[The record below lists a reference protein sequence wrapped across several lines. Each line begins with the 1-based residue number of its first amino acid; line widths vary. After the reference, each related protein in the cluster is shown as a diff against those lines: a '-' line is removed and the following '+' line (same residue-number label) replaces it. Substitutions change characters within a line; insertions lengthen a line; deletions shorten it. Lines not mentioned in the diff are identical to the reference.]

1 MTDEGARRAPTGT
14 GITERRSLDPAEV
27 AEVLA
32 LLAAA
37 TDADGVTPVSEPV
50 LLDLEHARDPRARHF
65 LARRGGELA
74 GYAYLDVTDVV
85 AGPSAE
91 LAVHPAR
98 RGQGVGT
105 ALVETLEAASTA
117 YADGRLRLWAHGR
130 HPLAVALAHGRGYVE
145 ERVLWQLR
153 RSLLSHIP
161 DAPMPPGIRLR
172 AFRPGADEPAWVEV
186 NNRAFADHPDQ
197 GGWTVADV
205 EAREAEPWF
214 DPAGFLLA
222 ERAETGELVG
232 FHWTKVHHGQA
243 APGAGSPSPIG
254 EVYVLGVDPSARGLR
269 LGPALTVAG
278 LRHLRGRG
286 LSQVLLYVDES
297 NTRAVRLYEGLG
309 FRKWD
314 ADVQFRRARPGP
326 RRVHRPVTAL

>member
-1 MTDEGARRAPTGT
+1 VTDQGARRPGGAPTGVQ
-14 GITERRSLDPAEV
+14 ITERRSPEPAEV

-32 LLAAA
+32 LLSAV
-37 TDADGVTPVSEPV
+37 TEADGVTPVSEPV
-50 LLDLEHARDPRARHF
+50 LLDLEHGLDPRARHF
-65 LARRGGELA
+65 LARRDGVLA
-74 GYAYLDVTDVV
+74 GYAHLDDTDLV

-91 LAVHPAR
+91 LAVHPEH
-98 RGQGVGT
+98 RGKGVGT
-105 ALVETLEAASTA
+105 ALVDTLEAASS
-117 YADGRLRLWAHGR
+117 DGRLRLWAHGR
-130 HPLAVALAHGRGYVE
+130 QSPAVALAHGRGYVE

-161 DAPMPPGIRLR
+161 TEPLPPGIRLR
-172 AFRPGADEPAWVEV
+172 TFRPGEDEQAWVEV

-197 GGWTVADV
+197 GAWTVADI

-222 ERAETGELVG
+222 ERVDTGELAG
-232 FHWTKVHHGQA
+232 FHWTKVH
-243 APGAGSPSPIG
+243 AGHPPIG

-297 NTRAVRLYEGLG
+297 NTRAVRLYEELG

-314 ADVQFRRARPGP
+314 ADVQFRRARP
-326 RRVHRPVTAL
+326 RP

>member
-1 MTDEGARRAPTGT
+1 VTDEGARRPGGAPTGT
-14 GITERRSLDPAEV
+14 EIAERRSPGPAEV

-32 LLAAA
+32 LLSAA
-37 TDADGVTPVSEPV
+37 TDADGVTPVSEAV

-65 LARRGGELA
+65 LARRAGVLA
-74 GYAYLDVTDVV
+74 GYAHLDDTDVV

-91 LAVHPAR
+91 LAVHPDQ

-105 ALVETLEAASTA
+105 ALVEALEAASTA
-117 YADGRLRLWAHGR
+117 NADGRLRLWAHGR
-130 HPLAVALAHGRGYVE
+130 QSPAVALAHGRGYVE

-161 DAPMPPGIRLR
+161 AAPLPPGIRLR
-172 AFRPGADEPAWVEV
+172 AFRPGADEPAWVAV
-186 NNRAFADHPDQ
+186 NNRAFAGHPDQ

-205 EAREAEPWF
+205 AAREAEPWF

-222 ERAETGELVG
+222 ERVQTGELVG
-232 FHWTKVHHGQA
+232 FHWTKVH
-243 APGAGSPSPIG
+243 AGRPPIG
-254 EVYVLGVDPSARGLR
+254 EVYVLGVDPSARGLK

-297 NTRAVRLYEGLG
+297 NARAVRLYEGLG

-314 ADVQFRRARPGP
+314 ADVQFRRARS
-326 RRVHRPVTAL
+326 RP

>member
-1 MTDEGARRAPTGT
+1 VTEQGARRPGGAPTGPQ
-14 GITERRSLDPAEV
+14 IAERRSPDPAEV

-32 LLAAA
+32 LLSAA

-65 LARRGGELA
+65 LARRDGVLA
-74 GYAYLDVTDVV
+74 GYAHLDDTDVV

-91 LAVHPAR
+91 LAVHPHH
-98 RGQGVGT
+98 RGRGVGT
-105 ALVETLEAASTA
+105 ALVEALEAASTV

-130 HPLAVALAHGRGYVE
+130 QSPAVALAHGRGYVE

-161 DAPMPPGIRLR
+161 AALLPPGIRLR
-172 AFRPGADEPAWVEV
+172 TFRPGEDEPAWVAV

-205 EAREAEPWF
+205 AAREAEPWF

-222 ERAETGELVG
+222 DRVETGELVG
-232 FHWTKVHHGQA
+232 FHWTKVHHAQA
-243 APGAGSPSPIG
+243 APGTGSPPPIG
-254 EVYVLGVDPSARGLR
+254 EVYVLGVDPSARGLK

-297 NTRAVRLYEGLG
+297 NARAVRLYEGLG

-314 ADVQFRRARPGP
+314 ADVQFRRARS
-326 RRVHRPVTAL
+326 RP

>member
-1 MTDEGARRAPTGT
+1 VTDEGARRPGGAPAGVA
-14 GITERRSLDPAEV
+14 ITERRSPHPAEV

-50 LLDLEHARDPRARHF
+50 LLDLEHARDPRARHL
-65 LARRGGELA
+65 LARRDGVLA
-74 GYAYLDVTDVV
+74 GYAHLDVTDVV
-85 AGPSAE
+85 AGSSAE
-91 LAVHPAR
+91 LAVHPDH
-98 RGQGVGT
+98 RGKGVGA
-105 ALVETLEAASTA
+105 ALVEALEAAST
-117 YADGRLRLWAHGR
+117 DGRLRLWAHGR
-130 HPLAVALAHGRGYVE
+130 QSPAVALAHGRGYVE

-161 DAPMPPGIRLR
+161 TAPLPAGIRLR
-172 AFRPGADEPAWVEV
+172 PFRPGEDEAAWVAV

-197 GGWTVADV
+197 GGWSVGDL

-222 ERAETGELVG
+222 ERAETGGLVG
-232 FHWTKVHHGQA
+232 FHWTKVHHADA
-243 APGAGSPSPIG
+243 ARSPGSPPPIG

-278 LRHLRGRG
+278 LRHLRSRG

-297 NTRAVRLYEGLG
+297 NVRAVRLYEGLG

-314 ADVQFRRARPGP
+314 ADVQFRRARP
-326 RRVHRPVTAL
+326 R

>member
-1 MTDEGARRAPTGT
+1 MIDAGVR
-14 GITERRSLDPAEV
+14 IVERRSPPPAE
-27 AEVLA
+27 AAAVLA
-32 LLAAA
+32 LIGAA

-50 LLDLEHARDPRARHF
+50 LLDIEHDQDSRARHF
-65 LARRGGELA
+65 LAFRGDDLA
-74 GYAYLDVTDVV
+74 GYAHLDVTDLVQ
-85 AGPSAE
+85 GSSAE
-91 LAVHPAR
+91 LTVHPEH
-98 RGQGVGT
+98 RGRGVGT
-105 ALVETLEAASTA
+105 ALVEALEAASP
-117 YADGRLRLWAHGR
+117 DGRLRLWAHGR
-130 HPLAVALAHGRGYVE
+130 HSLAVALAHSRGYVE

-161 DAPMPPGIRLR
+161 AEPMPDGIELR
-172 AFRPGADEPAWVEV
+172 AFRPGEDEAAWVEV

-197 GGWTVADV
+197 GGWSVADV

-222 ERAETGELVG
+222 VRTGTGELAG
-232 FHWTKVHHGQA
+232 FHWTKVHSSHGA
-243 APGAGSPSPIG
+243 RGADGRPPIG
-254 EVYVLGVDPSARGLR
+254 EVYVLGVDPSARGLK

-297 NTRAVRLYEGLG
+297 NARAVRLYEGLG

-314 ADVQFRRARPGP
+314 ADVQFRRARP
-326 RRVHRPVTAL
+326 RP

>member
-1 MTDEGARRAPTGT
+1 MTDQGVRIA
-14 GITERRSLDPAEV
+14 ERRSPAPAEV
-27 AEVLA
+27 AAVLA

-37 TDADGVTPVSEPV
+37 TEADGVTPVSEPV
-50 LLDLEHARDPRARHF
+50 LLDLEHGQDPRARHF
-65 LARRGGELA
+65 LAHRAGELA
-74 GYAYLDVTDVV
+74 GYAHLDVTDLVQ
-85 AGPSAE
+85 GSSAE
-91 LAVHPAR
+91 LAVHPGH
-98 RGQGVGT
+98 RGHGVGT
-105 ALVETLEAASTA
+105 ALVEALEAASP
-117 YADGRLRLWAHGR
+117 DGRLQLWAHGR
-130 HPLAVALAHGRGYVE
+130 HSLAVALAHSRGYVE

-161 DAPMPPGIRLR
+161 DEPLPAGIRLR
-172 AFRPGADEPAWVEV
+172 AFRPGEDEPAWVQV

-205 EAREAEPWF
+205 AAREAEPWF

-222 ERAETGELVG
+222 ERADTGELAG
-232 FHWTKVHHGQA
+232 FHWTKVH
-243 APGAGSPSPIG
+243 PGRPPIG

-314 ADVQFRRARPGP
+314 ADVQFRRARP
-326 RRVHRPVTAL
+326 R

>member
-1 MTDEGARRAPTGT
+1 VTDLGARRSGGAPTEVE
-14 GITERRSLDPAEV
+14 IAERRSPGPDET

-37 TDADGVTPVSEPV
+37 TEADGVTPVSEPV
-50 LLDLEHARDPRARHF
+50 LLDLEQGRDPRARHF
-65 LARRGGELA
+65 LARRAGVLA
-74 GYAYLDVTDVV
+74 GYAHLDVTDLVE
-85 AGPSAE
+85 GPSAE
-91 LAVHPAR
+91 LAVHPEQ
-98 RGQGVGT
+98 RGKGVAT
-105 ALVETLEAASTA
+105 ALVEALEAASSRD
-117 YADGRLRLWAHGR
+117 ADGRLRLWAHGR
-130 HPLAVALAHGRGYVE
+130 HSLAVALAHGRGYVE

-153 RSLLSHIP
+153 RSLLSHLP
-161 DAPMPPGIRLR
+161 AVPMPAGITLR
-172 AFRPGADEPAWVEV
+172 AFRPGADEAAWVEV

-222 ERAETGELVG
+222 IREGTGELAG
-232 FHWTKVHHGQA
+232 FHWTKVH
-243 APGAGSPSPIG
+243 PGRPPIG
-254 EVYVLGVDPSARGLR
+254 EVYVLGVDPSARGLK
-269 LGPALTVAG
+269 LGPALTAAG
-278 LRHLRGRG
+278 LRYLRGRG

-314 ADVQFRRARPGP
+314 ADVLFRRARP
-326 RRVHRPVTAL
+326 R